1 MIDQPKFTMRSL
13 PAFERS
19 NTISAT
25 DLRPLDPDQ
34 LVETVVT
41 SLDDDKAEEIV
52 VIDLRGRSS
61 LGDHL
66 VIATGRSQRQVGAMA
81 DHLLEKLK
89 QQGLG
94 VSIEGMT
101 QGDWVLID
109 AGDIVVHLFRPE
121 VRSFYNLEGM
131 WGLRPVEKAAEKQAE
146 KRPVAEEAQ
155 VFSA

>member
-1 MIDQPKFTMRSL
+1 M
-13 PAFERS
+13 
-19 NTISAT
+19 T
-25 DLRPLDPDQ
+25 DLRPLDPDK

-81 DHLLEKLK
+81 DHLLETLK

-109 AGDIVVHLFRPE
+109 AGDIVIHLFRPE

-131 WGLRPVEKAAEKQAE
+131 WGLRPAGKAEEKTMTAEKAGA
-146 KRPVAEEAQ
+146 
-155 VFSA
+155 FSA